1 VAARPGGRGDPGAA
15 QGALTSPIVVLRALG
30 EAPLV
35 EPCKVQGPVPSH
47 PARTQV
53 GIVGAGPAGLLL
65 ARLLHLAGIESVVLE
80 GRSRERIEGR
90 IRAGVLEQGTA
101 DTLREAG
108 VGERMDREGLVHHG
122 IELKFSGRG
131 HRIDFADLTGKGVVV
146 YGQHEVVKDLLA
158 AHLGSGGSIV
168 FEAAEV
174 AIGDP
179 ADERPVIRYWAD
191 GAGRELACDFIA
203 GCDGFH
209 GICRQALPEGVL
221 DVFERV
227 YPFAWLGV
235 LAEAPPAA
243 EELIYA
249 HNERG
254 FALFSMRSPTLS
266 RLYLQCEPDESLE
279 EWPDARVWDELRLR
293 LAGGDGWCL
302 QEGPVIHKGVTAM
315 RSFVAE
321 PMDYGRL
328 FLAGDAAHIVPPTG
342 AKGMNL
348 AVADVRLLSRA
359 LAAFYG
365 SGSTDR
371 LLSYSETC
379 LRRIWKVQRFSW
391 WMTAMLH
398 RFREHGAFDARRQL
412 AELDYVVSSRAAATT
427 LAENYVGLPFDD

>member
-1 VAARPGGRGDPGAA
+1 M
-15 QGALTSPIVVLRALG
+15 
-30 EAPLV
+30 
-35 EPCKVQGPVPSH
+35 PSH

-65 ARLLHLAGIESVVLE
+65 ARLLQLTGIESVVLE
-80 GRSRERIEGR
+80 GRSRARIEGR

-101 DTLREAG
+101 DTLRDAG

-122 IELKFSGRG
+122 IELKFSGRA

-146 YGQHEVVKDLLA
+146 YGQHEVVKDLIA

-174 AIGDP
+174 ALDDPTGDRQ
-179 ADERPVIRYWAD
+179 AIRYRAD
-191 GAGRELACDFIA
+191 GMSHELACDFIA

-209 GICRQALPEGVL
+209 GICRQSIPQGVL
-221 DVFERV
+221 AVFERI
-227 YPFAWLGV
+227 YPFAWLGI
-235 LAEAPPAA
+235 LAETPPAA
-243 EELIYA
+243 DELIYA
-249 HNERG
+249 HHERG
-254 FALFSMRSPTLS
+254 FALFSMRSPTVS
-266 RLYLQCEPDESLE
+266 RLYLQCEPDEDLRA
-279 EWPDARVWDELRLR
+279 WPDERVWDELRRR
-293 LAGGDGWCL
+293 LAGGDGWRL
-302 QEGPVIHKGVTAM
+302 REGPVIDKGVTAM

-321 PMDYGRL
+321 PMSYGRL

-371 LLSYSETC
+371 LQSYSETC

-398 RFREHGAFDARRQL
+398 RFREQGAFDDRRQL
-412 AELDYVVSSRAAATT
+412 AELDYVASSRAAATT